1 MSNLL
6 DLAINTTAEASE
18 VLVNDTAVK
27 TYLQTVQHRDKV
39 SPWAFWTET
48 YFLPYVGRFKQ
59 STVQGNIERKKLNY
73 IKGYVPEDGRRFLGG
88 DIHVTRS
95 SKLQADFEDITP
107 PQVSNTGDRVLIH
120 MQRGQSEG
128 DLKFFTNKLLENG
141 LGVLDEL
148 SSHFSQQ
155 AQKLEDA
162 DKVRFLCYPR
172 MYSNDPTVRNNSL
185 ELPVDSNYIGNGE
198 YWFLALEPLSGIDTP
213 AGKGTDVGWFGVTIN
228 LRFGSLLEA

>member
-18 VLVNDTAVK
+18 VLLNDTAVK

-48 YFLPYVGRFKQ
+48 YYLPYVGRIEDQ
-59 STVQGNIERKKLNY
+59 INIETTNLNY

-95 SKLQADFEDITP
+95 SNLNNSSSDSASAQM
-107 PQVSNTGDRVLIH
+107 SSSGDKVLVH
-120 MQRGQSEG
+120 MQRLSSEG
-128 DLKFFTNKLLENG
+128 SGRFLTSKLLQNG
-141 LGVLDEL
+141 LGVVEEL
-148 SSHFSQQ
+148 SKHYSEQ

-162 DKVRFLCYPR
+162 DRVRFLCYPR
-172 MYSNDPTVRNNSL
+172 LYSNDPTVRNNSL
-185 ELPVDSNYIGNGE
+185 ELPVDSNYINNGE
-198 YWFLALEPLSGIDTP
+198 YWVLFFEPLSGTVP
-213 AGKGTDVGWFGVTIN
+213 PTGKGTDVGWYGVTVN

>member
-48 YFLPYVGRFKQ
+48 YFLPYVGRFKTGVD
-59 STVQGNIERKKLNY
+59 SNIERKKLNY

-95 SKLQADFEDITP
+95 SDLNPSLTNNNNVHAST
-107 PQVSNTGDRVLIH
+107 SGDQILVH
-120 MQRGQSEG
+120 MQRITSEG
-128 DLKFFTNKLLENG
+128 SARFFTSKALQDG

-172 MYSNDPTVRNNSL
+172 LYSNDPTVRNNSL